1 MLITS
6 GQISIA
12 FSSAVVFLFTTALF
26 LSGYVLQQATVRDLR
41 AAIKPQLERSLPR
54 PDLFLPPQ
62 FNKEGYLVDM
72 VKIETQPIRDDV
84 GGELLEEV
92 STAQNGS
99 EESNVEEDEQATKDT
114 SLNMVGA
121 TRWQKAARKKKID
134 NEKSRPAE
142 AAQESNVVSIPAESP
157 EEEGTI
163 KPQPGPKPVSAA
175 ERRRRIREQIISQ
188 GEGESFKGY
197 RRRMW

>member
-6 GQISIA
+6 GQVSVA
-12 FSSAVVFLFTTALF
+12 FSSAIVFLFTTALF
-26 LSGYVLQQATVRDLR
+26 LSGYALQQATVRDLR

-84 GGELLEEV
+84 GGEPV
-92 STAQNGS
+92 DKASAGQNGS
-99 EESNVEEDEQATKDT
+99 EESNVEEDERATRDT
-114 SLNMVGA
+114 SRNMVGA
-121 TRWQKAARKKKID
+121 TRWQKADRKKKIED
-134 NEKSRPAE
+134 GKSRQAE
-142 AAQESNVVSIPAESP
+142 AAQESNVDSVPAQSP
-157 EEEGTI
+157 EEGAI
-163 KPQPGPKPVSAA
+163 KSQPGPKPVSAA
-175 ERRRRIREQIISQ
+175 ERRRRIKEQIVSE
-188 GEGESFKGY
+188 GEGEAFKGY